1 MATGT
6 DDTTTDDTTTHDA
19 GTAGGSGDAT
29 EVGAHERTRESGRDV
44 LAGFEG
50 LDAAGRERI
59 REVLDGR
66 WKSVRDAARAR
77 MAEEATPP
85 VIDVP
90 TDEHRRLTLER
101 LRALA
106 EGGPFAA
113 GFPAEV
119 GGDGDIG
126 GSVTAIE
133 MLGHADLSVM
143 VKAGVQWGLFGGAI
157 TALGTAEHHRRY
169 LPGAMDLSLLGCF
182 AMTETGHGSD
192 VESLGTTATYDP
204 ETDEIVVHTPTPRDR
219 KDYIGN
225 AAEHGR
231 LAVVFAQLVVGG
243 EGRGVHA
250 VVVPIRNEDGSP
262 ATGVTIG
269 DDGRKGG
276 LNGVDNGRLSFDQ
289 VRVPRADLLDRY
301 GAIDDDGSYSSPIEN
316 PKRRF
321 FTMLGT
327 LVRGRISV
335 AGAAG
340 AATESA
346 LTIAI
351 RYALRRRQFERT
363 EDGEE
368 VLLLDYQAH
377 QRRLLPALA
386 TTYALHLAQSQLTE
400 ELHDVQ
406 TAGALGGDG
415 GDENAQR
422 TLETQAAGIK
432 AVGTAHANATIQAC
446 REACGGAGFLAENL
460 LVQLRADVDVFATFE
475 GDNTVLLQLVGKG
488 LLTGYTHHVGELD
501 SFGVARFVAEQ
512 LVTSVIERAV
522 VAPLVARL
530 LGTAPGKDGER
541 GVHDRAWHLTLFE
554 DREKHLLETLAQRLR
569 AARRSGDAFEA
580 FNGCQEH
587 LLATARAHVHRL
599 VLESFAAAIDACEDD
614 AVATL
619 LDAVCD
625 LYVLAQ
631 VEADRGW
638 FLEHG
643 RITPRRAKEVTAA
656 VDALCAGLRPHAADL
671 VDAFGI
677 PEHLVAAAV
686 LTGADQAVP
695 SG

>member
-1 MATGT
+1 M
-6 DDTTTDDTTTHDA
+6 
-19 GTAGGSGDAT
+19 
-29 EVGAHERTRESGRDV
+29 
-44 LAGFEG
+44 
-50 LDAAGRERI
+50 
-59 REVLDGR
+59 
-66 WKSVRDAARAR
+66 
-77 MAEEATPP
+77 
-85 VIDVP
+85 
-90 TDEHRRLTLER
+90 
-101 LRALA
+101 
-106 EGGPFAA
+106 
-113 GFPAEV
+113 
-119 GGDGDIG
+119 
-126 GSVTAIE
+126 
-133 MLGHADLSVM
+133 
-143 VKAGVQWGLFGGAI
+143 
-157 TALGTAEHHRRY
+157 
-169 LPGAMDLSLLGCF
+169 
-182 AMTETGHGSD
+182 
-192 VESLGTTATYDP
+192 
-204 ETDEIVVHTPTPRDR
+204 
-219 KDYIGN
+219 
-225 AAEHGR
+225 
-231 LAVVFAQLVVGG
+231 
-243 EGRGVHA
+243 
-250 VVVPIRNEDGSP
+250 
-262 ATGVTIG
+262 
-269 DDGRKGG
+269 
-276 LNGVDNGRLSFDQ
+276 
-289 VRVPRADLLDRY
+289 RVPRADLLDRY
-301 GAIDDDGSYSSPIEN
+301 GAIDADGTYSSPIEN

-432 AVGTAHANATIQAC
+432 AVGTAHANATVQAC

-488 LLTGYTHHVGELD
+488 LLTGYKHHVGELD

-569 AARRSGDAFEA
+569 AASRSGEAFDA

-599 VLESFAAAIDACEDD
+599 VLESFAAA
-614 AVATL
+614 
-619 LDAVCD
+619 
-625 LYVLAQ
+625 
-631 VEADRGW
+631 DRR
-638 FLEHG
+638 LRG
-643 RITPRRAKEVTAA
+643 RRRRHPARRRLRPLRARAGGGRPRVVPRARPDHPAPRQGGHRRGRRPLRRA
-656 VDALCAGLRPHAADL
+656 
-671 VDAFGI
+671 
-677 PEHLVAAAV
+677 AAARRRPGRR
-686 LTGADQAVP
+686 LRHPRAPRGR
-695 SG
+695 SGPGRRRRGRRRPGGLSVRCRHGSVSPTLPEVERR

>member
-1 MATGT
+1 MGT
-6 DDTTTDDTTTHDA
+6 DVGSEPTTT
-19 GTAGGSGDAT
+19 SS
-29 EVGAHERTRESGRDV
+29 RESGRDV
-44 LAGFEG
+44 LDG
-50 LDAAGRERI
+50 LGPISEQQRTALGR
-59 REVLDGR
+59 VLDGR
-66 WKSVRDAARAR
+66 WAHVRDAARER
-77 MAEEATPP
+77 MRAEATPP
-85 VIDVP
+85 VTDVG
-90 TDEHRRLTLER
+90 TTEHRRLTLER

-106 EGGPFAA
+106 DGGPFAA
-113 GFPAEV
+113 GLPVAV

-157 TALGTAEHHRRY
+157 TALGTDEHHRRY

-182 AMTETGHGSD
+182 AMTESGHGSD

-204 ETDEIVVHTPTPRDR
+204 ATDEIVVHTPTVRDR

-231 LAVVFAQLVVGG
+231 VAVVFAQLVVGG

-250 VVVPIRNEDGSP
+250 VVVPIRDEDGSA

-289 VRVPRADLLDRY
+289 VRVPRANLLDRY
-301 GAIDDDGSYSSPIEN
+301 GSIDDDGQYSSPIEN

-340 AATESA
+340 AATQSA

-351 RYALRRRQFERT
+351 RYGLRRRQFERT

-386 TTYALHLAQSQLTE
+386 TTYALHLAQSRLTA
-400 ELHDVQ
+400 ELHDIQ
-406 TAGALGGDG
+406 TSGALGGDG
-415 GDENAQR
+415 GHEGAQR
-422 TLETQAAGIK
+422 ELETRAAGIK
-432 AVGTAHANATIQAC
+432 AVTTAHANATVQAC
-446 REACGGAGFLAENL
+446 REACGGNGYLAENL

-488 LLTGYTHHVGELD
+488 LLTGYKHHVGELD

-512 LVTSVIERAV
+512 MVTSVIERAA

-541 GVHDRAWHLTLFE
+541 GVHDRAWHVTLFE
-554 DREKHLLETLAQRLR
+554 DREKHLLGTVAQRLR
-569 AARRSGDAFEA
+569 AAKGDADAFTA
-580 FNGCQEH
+580 FNSCQEH
-587 LLATARAHVHRL
+587 LLGAARAHVHRI

-614 AVATL
+614 GVARL

-625 LYVLAQ
+625 LYVLSQ

-643 RITPRRAKEVTAA
+643 RMTPRRAKEVTAA
-656 VDALCAGLRPHAADL
+656 VDALCAGLRPYAADL
-671 VDAFGI
+671 VHAFGI
-677 PEHLVAAAV
+677 PEHLVAAAA
-686 LTGADQAVP
+686 LADEAVVAA
-695 SG
+695 G

>member
-6 DDTTTDDTTTHDA
+6 DDTATHDDDRRPSHDRPA
-19 GTAGGSGDAT
+19 
-29 EVGAHERTRESGRDV
+29 GAHERTRESGREV
-44 LAGFEG
+44 LAGFAG
-50 LDAAGRERI
+50 LDDAGREAL

-66 WKSVRDAARAR
+66 WKGVRDAARAR

-85 VIDVP
+85 VTDLP

-106 EGGPFAA
+106 DGGPFAA
-113 GFPAEV
+113 GFPVEV

-126 GSVTAIE
+126 GSVTAIQV
-133 MLGHADLSVM
+133 LGHADLSVM

-182 AMTETGHGSD
+182 AMTESGHGSD

-204 ETDEIVVHTPTPRDR
+204 VTDELVVHTPTPRDR

-225 AAEHGR
+225 TAEHGR

-250 VVVPIRNEDGSP
+250 VVVPIRNKDGSP

-276 LNGVDNGRLSFDQ
+276 LNGVDNGRLSFDH
-289 VRVPRADLLDRY
+289 VRVPRADPARPVRRDRRRRHVLEPDREPEAPVLHDARHA
-301 GAIDDDGSYSSPIEN
+301 GARTHL
-316 PKRRF
+316 RRR
-321 FTMLGT
+321 
-327 LVRGRISV
+327 RGRRRHQ
-335 AGAAG
+335 
-340 AATESA
+340 SA

-415 GDENAQR
+415 GDEDAQR
-422 TLETQAAGIK
+422 ALETQAAGIK
-432 AVGTAHANATIQAC
+432 AVGRRTPTPRC
-446 REACGGAGFLAENL
+446 RRAGG
-460 LVQLRADVDVFATFE
+460 LR
-475 GDNTVLLQLVGKG
+475 
-488 LLTGYTHHVGELD
+488 
-501 SFGVARFVAEQ
+501 R
-512 LVTSVIERAV
+512 R
-522 VAPLVARL
+522 RL
-530 LGTAPGKDGER
+530 PRREPPG
-541 GVHDRAWHLTLFE
+541 A
-554 DREKHLLETLAQRLR
+554 
-569 AARRSGDAFEA
+569 AARRRRRVR
-580 FNGCQEH
+580 H
-587 LLATARAHVHRL
+587 LRGRQHGAAPARRQGAAHRL
-599 VLESFAAAIDACEDD
+599 
-614 AVATL
+614 
-619 LDAVCD
+619 
-625 LYVLAQ
+625 
-631 VEADRGW
+631 
-638 FLEHG
+638 HP
-643 RITPRRAKEVTAA
+643 PRRR
-656 VDALCAGLRPHAADL
+656 AG
-671 VDAFGI
+671 
-677 PEHLVAAAV
+677 
-686 LTGADQAVP
+686 P
-695 SG
+695 SASPGSWPSSWSPR

>member
-1 MATGT
+1 MASDTGT
-6 DDTTTDDTTTHDA
+6 AVATTAEQGADGAH
-19 GTAGGSGDAT
+19 GSG
-29 EVGAHERTRESGRDV
+29 RESGRAV
-44 LAGFEG
+44 LEG
-50 LDAAGRERI
+50 LGDLAAEQRAVLGR
-59 REVLDGR
+59 VLDGR
-66 WKSVRDAARAR
+66 WAHVRDAARAR
-77 MAEEATPP
+77 MLAEAAPP
-85 VIDVP
+85 VTDLP
-90 TDEHRRLTLER
+90 TAEHRRVTLER

-113 GFPAEV
+113 GFPSSV

-157 TALGTAEHHRRY
+157 TALGTEDHHRRY

-182 AMTETGHGSD
+182 AMTESGHGSD

-204 ETDEIVVHTPTPRDR
+204 ATDEIVVHTPTEVDR

-250 VVVPIRNEDGSP
+250 VVVPIRDEDGSP
-262 ATGVTIG
+262 APGVTIS

-276 LNGVDNGRLSFDQ
+276 LNGVDNGRLSFDH
-289 VRVPRADLLDRY
+289 VRVPRSDLLDRY
-301 GAIDDDGSYSSPIEN
+301 GSIGDDGEYSSPIEN

-340 AATESA
+340 AATQSA
-346 LTIAI
+346 LTVAI
-351 RYALRRRQFERT
+351 RYGLRRRQFERT

-386 TTYALHLAQSQLTE
+386 TTYALHLAQSALTE
-400 ELHDVQ
+400 ELHEVQ

-415 GDENAQR
+415 GDEGAQR
-422 TLETQAAGIK
+422 ALETQAAGIK
-432 AVGTAHANATIQAC
+432 AVTTAHANATVQAC
-446 REACGGAGFLAENL
+446 REACGGVGFLSENL

-488 LLTGYTHHVGELD
+488 LLTGYKHHVGEMD

-512 LVTSVIERAV
+512 MVTSVIERAV

-530 LGTAPGKDGER
+530 LGTAPGRDGER
-541 GVHDRAWHLTLFE
+541 GVFDRAWHLTLFE

-569 AARRSGDAFEA
+569 AARGRGDAFEA

-599 VLESFAAAIDACEDD
+599 VLESFAAAVDRCEDD
-614 AVATL
+614 GVARL

-625 LYVLAQ
+625 LYVLSQ

-643 RITPRRAKEVTAA
+643 RMTPRRAKEVTAA
-656 VDALCAGLRPHAADL
+656 VDALCAGLRPYAGDL

-677 PEHLVAAAV
+677 PEHLVAAAA
-686 LTGADQAVP
+686 LADAQETA
-695 SG
+695 GERY